1 MTGSKKRDNSGLAAR
16 LDIVSRS
23 FNRRRDALTIYAI
36 VSRCFFDGGQP
47 VPFDLEETIIGN
59 ASDTW
64 QVFEQFS
71 KLFVSPTV
79 LFFKN
84 TVFKNAFFFFHPTSN
99 ISNY

>member
-36 VSRCFFDGGQP
+36 VSQCFFDGGQP

-59 ASDTW
+59 LERYLAG
-64 QVFEQFS
+64 FEQFS
-71 KLFVSPTV
+71 KLFVSPIV
-79 LFFKN
+79 LFC
-84 TVFKNAFFFFHPTSN
+84 
-99 ISNY
+99 

>member
-23 FNRRRDALTIYAI
+23 FNRRRDAPTIYAI
-36 VSRCFFDGGQP
+36 VSQCFFDGGQP

-64 QVFEQFS
+64 QVLNSFQ
-71 KLFVSPTV
+71 
-79 LFFKN
+79 
-84 TVFKNAFFFFHPTSN
+84 
-99 ISNY
+99 NYLYHR